1 MPTIKKKDFSKIKV
15 FYESV
20 TEKLDELVDPDGSF
34 IDGSVPDGNEDD
46 ITTGPVDTP
55 ARDKGTTT
63 YKKGISPTTDR
74 VRNNTSQGD
83 DWQRAFGGLGGTGY
97 SSGSRIGS
105 WIGWLHEDVIG
116 EDIIGEKPD
125 TKEMVNRITD
135 KELTNNKEFMDIID
149 KISKLNN
156 KEKKE
161 LHNLLSDAK
170 S

>member
-1 MPTIKKKDFSKIKV
+1 
-15 FYESV
+15 
-20 TEKLDELVDPDGSF
+20 
-34 IDGSVPDGNEDD
+34 
-46 ITTGPVDTP
+46 
-55 ARDKGTTT
+55 
-63 YKKGISPTTDR
+63 
-74 VRNNTSQGD
+74 
-83 DWQRAFGGLGGTGY
+83 
-97 SSGSRIGS
+97 
-105 WIGWLHEDVIG
+105 VIG